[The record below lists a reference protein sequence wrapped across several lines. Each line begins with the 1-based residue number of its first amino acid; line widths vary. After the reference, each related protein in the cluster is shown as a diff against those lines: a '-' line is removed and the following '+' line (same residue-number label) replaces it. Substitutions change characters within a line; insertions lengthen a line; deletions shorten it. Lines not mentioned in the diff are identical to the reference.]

1 MTTTAP
7 IVALGFIVNWKPPIR
22 TVAAGSFLVIF
33 SFPDSYPATSVPK
46 VSLIKT
52 HYIKSLNG

>member
-1 MTTTAP
+1 MITTAT
-7 IVALGFIVNWKPPIR
+7 IGVLSFVVNWKLPIK

-33 SFPDSYPATSVPK
+33 NFPDSCPATLVPK